1 MKDNPSAN
9 LVVACIYLTPF
20 IAFLLIILY
29 IFIGLP
35 FQNKY
40 NFEKEIQKYENMA
53 KNGDILAHFELAHLY
68 KRGYPYFLSLDSDV
82 DLQKSAYWYEQAALK
97 GDAEAQ
103 YKIAEIYQN
112 GIGIPTNLKNA
123 SYWYEQSAI
132 QNNSDA
138 QFQLAENWK
147 NGAGVPQNNNNA
159 IYWYTKSAENNNTQA
174 MEKIGIIYHDGLLGV
189 DKNKE
194 LALSWFQKL
203 RDMPNY
209 TINSDI
215 NARLYFLENPIEIA
229 KPQQPELQIP
239 QQQYANKNKYY
250 PSEHYGYSKE
260 PTAQCWDGTYYYGFS
275 RRGACSWSGGVKYW
289 F

>member
-1 MKDNPSAN
+1 MKDNSFAN
-9 LVVACIYLTPF
+9 LIVACIYAPF
-20 IAFLLIILY
+20 IIGFLYLV
-29 IFIGLP
+29 IGVPL
-35 FQNKY
+35 NDKN
-40 NFEKEIQKYENMA
+40 NFDKKVQQYENMA
-53 KNGDILAHFELAHLY
+53 KSGDVLAQSDLAKLY
-68 KRGYPYFLSLDSDV
+68 KNGNGILFDIDYGV
-82 DLQKSAYWYEQAALK
+82 DLQKSAYWYEQLALQ
-97 GDAEAQ
+97 GNAEAQ

-112 GIGIPTNLKNA
+112 GIGIPVNLQNA
-123 SYWYEQSAI
+123 SYWYEQSAL
-132 QNNSDA
+132 QNNSYA

-147 NGAGVPQNNNNA
+147 NGAGVPKNNNNA

-189 DKNKE
+189 AKNKE

-209 TINSDI
+209 IINSDI

-239 QQQYANKNKYY
+239 QQQYTNTNKYY

-260 PTAQCWDGTYYYGFS
+260 PTAQCWDGTYSYSLG
-275 RRGACSWSGGVKYW
+275 RRGVCSGHGGVKYW